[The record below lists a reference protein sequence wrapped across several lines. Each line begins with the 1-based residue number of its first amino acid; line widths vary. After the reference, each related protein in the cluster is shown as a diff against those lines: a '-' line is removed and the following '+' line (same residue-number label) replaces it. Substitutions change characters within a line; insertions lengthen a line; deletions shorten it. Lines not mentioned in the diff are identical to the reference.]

1 MSELIQHWKDISD
14 AELLFR
20 AQDGNAEAFGE
31 LYERHAQAVFRFLY
45 SHLSNRLDA
54 EDLTGDVFLRAWRS
68 LPKFKEQGV
77 PFIAFLL
84 RVARNALIDFYR
96 RTHKVQEDDI
106 EETVIPDRNAGPAEA
121 VTAQLESQELR
132 QKIGQ
137 LHEEYRMVLTLR
149 FISDLSVEETSVV
162 MGKSDGAV
170 RVLQH
175 RALAAL
181 RKLLEDGKG
190 PQK

>member
-1 MSELIQHWKDISD
+1 VKERWQDVTD
-14 AELLFR
+14 TELLFR

-31 LYERHAQAVFRFLY
+31 LYERHAQSVFRFLY

-54 EDLTGDVFLRAWRS
+54 EDLTGEVFLRAWRS
-68 LPKFKEQGV
+68 LPKFREQGV
-77 PFIAFLL
+77 PFVAYLL

-96 RTHKVQEDDI
+96 RTRNVQEDDI
-106 EETVIPDRNAGPAEA
+106 EETVIVDHTTGPAEA
-121 VTAQLESQELR
+121 VGTQLESRELR
-132 QKIGQ
+132 QTMQ
-137 LHEEYRMVLTLR
+137 RLNDDYRLVLTLR
-149 FISDLSVEETSVV
+149 FISELSVEETAAV

-175 RALAAL
+175 RALATL

-190 PQK
+190 T

>member
-1 MSELIQHWKDISD
+1 VTGHWQDTTD
-14 AELLFR
+14 AELLYR

-31 LYERHAQAVFRFLY
+31 LYERHAQSVFRFLY

-54 EDLTGDVFLRAWRS
+54 EDLTGEVFLRAWRS
-68 LPKFKEQGV
+68 LPKFREQGV
-77 PFIAFLL
+77 PFISYLL

-96 RTHKVQEDDI
+96 RTRNVQEDDI
-106 EETVIPDRNAGPAEA
+106 EETVIPDRQVGPAEM
-121 VTAQLESQELR
+121 VTAKLENQKLR
-132 QKIGQ
+132 KTLEQ
-137 LHEEYRMVLTLR
+137 LHDEYRTVLTLR
-149 FISDLSVEETSVV
+149 FISELSVEETSAV

-190 PQK
+190 TET

>member
-1 MSELIQHWKDISD
+1 MLDWNETTD
-14 AELLFR
+14 AELLKK

-54 EDLTGDVFLRAWRS
+54 EDLTGDVFLRSWRS
-68 LPKFKEQGV
+68 LPGYRERGA
-77 PFIAFLL
+77 PFVAYLL

-96 RTHKVQEDDI
+96 RTSKAQEEDI
-106 EETVIPDRNAGPAEA
+106 ENTIVPDKAAGPVE
-121 VTAQLESQELR
+121 VVGAQLESQELR
-132 QKIGQ
+132 QTLQQ
-137 LHEEYRMVLTLR
+137 LATDYRAVLTLR
-149 FISDLSVEETSVV
+149 FISELSVAETSQV
-162 MGKSDGAV
+162 MGKSEGSV

-175 RALAAL
+175 RALVAL

-190 PQK
+190 S

>member
-1 MSELIQHWKDISD
+1 MLHWKDASD
-14 AELLFR
+14 AELLYR

-54 EDLTGDVFLRAWRS
+54 EDITGDVFLRAWRS
-68 LPKFKEQGV
+68 LPKFREQGV
-77 PFIAFLL
+77 PFVAFLL

-96 RTHKVQEDDI
+96 RTRNVQEDDI
-106 EETVIPDRNAGPAEA
+106 DEIVLPDHSAGPGEA
-121 VTAQLESQELR
+121 FSARLESQKLR
-132 QKIGQ
+132 QTMQQ
-137 LHEEYRMVLTLR
+137 LSEDYRTVLTLR
-149 FISDLSVEETSVV
+149 FISELSVEETCAV

-181 RKLLEDGKG
+181 RKLLENSKDSE
-190 PQK
+190 Q

>member
-1 MSELIQHWKDISD
+1 VTERWLDVSD

-31 LYERHAQAVFRFLY
+31 LYERHAQSVFRFLY

-54 EDLTGDVFLRAWRS
+54 EDLTGEVFLRAWRS
-68 LPKFKEQGV
+68 LPKFREQGV
-77 PFIAFLL
+77 PFVAYLL

-96 RTHKVQEDDI
+96 RTRNVQEDDI
-106 EETVIPDRNAGPAEA
+106 EETVIPDHSAGPADLVNA
-121 VTAQLESQELR
+121 RLESQTLR
-132 QKIGQ
+132 NTMQQ
-137 LHEEYRMVLTLR
+137 LHEEYRLVLTLR
-149 FISDLSVEETSVV
+149 FISELSVEEAAAV

-190 PQK
+190 T